1 VPTFS
6 AFHVKHFLAS
16 KFWRVSRETF
26 FVKKT
31 KKSLTCRKFR
41 RGGASAKAKCKSD
54 WCYALAGPS
63 TGVRT
68 LVSAHDCEN
77 FFLIFSA
84 GPKVK
89 KRFIFDPV
97 RRSTSAKTKC
107 KSYRAGMWQTELN
120 LT

>member
-1 VPTFS
+1 MPCS
-6 AFHVKHFLAS
+6 ARRFHSIRMRIIRIWPVFHVKHFSAS
-16 KFWRVSRETF
+16 IFWRVSRETF

-31 KKSLTCRKFR
+31 KKKLDRLNFSA
-41 RGGASAKAKCKSD
+41 RGRQCETEVQKR
-54 WCYALAGPS
+54 WCYVLAGPS

-97 RRSTSAKTKC
+97 RRCPSAKTK
-107 KSYRAGMWQTELN
+107 W
-120 LT
+120 